1 MRKHLHLAVAAM
13 AIALGIGPSVSEAAV
28 TVLGG
33 GLAEACSKA
42 AKVASRSA
50 LADDTGIRICSLAI
64 ENEALATRDLAG
76 TYVNR
81 GILRMTR
88 SWYRDA
94 ESDFNMALYLLPV
107 MGEAYVNRGAA
118 RIGERR
124 FSEGLVDID
133 KGLTLNPEEP
143 EKAYFDRALAHEYLD
158 DMKAAY
164 FDYLK
169 ASELKPDWDAPKK
182 ELARFT
188 VSHATKP

>member
-1 MRKHLHLAVAAM
+1 MRNDLHLAVAAI
-13 AIALGIGPSVSEAAV
+13 AILTTIGGSTADAAV
-28 TVLGG
+28 TVMGG
-33 GLAEACSKA
+33 GLGEACSKA

-50 LADDTGIRICSLAI
+50 IADDNGIRTCTLAI
-64 ENEALATRDLAG
+64 ENEVLATRDLAG

-88 SWYRDA
+88 TWYRDA
-94 ESDFNMALYLLPV
+94 ESDFNMALYLMPTL
-107 MGEAYVNRGAA
+107 GEAYVNRGAA

-124 FSEGLVDID
+124 YAESLTDID
-133 KGLTLNPEEP
+133 RGLALGSEEP
-143 EKAYFDRALAHEYLD
+143 EKAYFDRALAHEFLD

-169 ASELKPDWDAPKK
+169 ASELKPDWEAPKR

-188 VSHATKP
+188 VSRAPQH